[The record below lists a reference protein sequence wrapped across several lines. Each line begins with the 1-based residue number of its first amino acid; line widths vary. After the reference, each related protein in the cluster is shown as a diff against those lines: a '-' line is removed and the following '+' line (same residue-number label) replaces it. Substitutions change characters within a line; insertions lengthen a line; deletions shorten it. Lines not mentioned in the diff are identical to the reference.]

1 MLISL
6 TSPNIETIC
15 EKEPVG
21 ALFRCG
27 EVDLLVDRRGFE
39 VVS

>member
-1 MLISL
+1 MLTSL

-15 EKEPVG
+15 EKEPVW
-21 ALFRCG
+21 ALFRWGG

-39 VVS
+39 S